1 MPGPGTSGRGPE
13 PEPFAVRPGT
23 RFRPPLACSLPRL
36 PPGEAYNGP
45 SMREEPG
52 PVPTEDILF
61 GELVV
66 AQGVCPRAKVDEC
79 LALLERMR
87 IGGVTPLPRLGEL
100 LSKMGYLSRDEV
112 QAILRAANPGSQ
124 PPRTPRST
132 SESEPPPVRSAA
144 ANPANRVG
152 KYVRTRLLGAGG
164 MGEVWQVW
172 DRELRRWVA
181 LKFLKGDDPEEI
193 SRFRREAQT
202 AARLNHHNIAS
213 IYEVGETGGKP
224 FIAMQFVGGQT
235 LGTFPRDNVRTVV
248 ILMRDAA
255 RAVHYAHEQG
265 VVHRDLKPP
274 NFMVEEAGGKLR
286 LYVMDFGLAKQMS
299 TDSSL
304 SVSGVILGT
313 PAYMPPEQAR
323 GESNRATPAC
333 DVYSLGATLYELLA
347 DRPPFQAKDLYAL
360 LERVV
365 RADPTPVRERN
376 PKIDRELNTI
386 TMKCMEKEPA
396 RRYRTARELADDLTR
411 WLSGEPIL
419 AHPPTTI
426 YKVKKFIARRKV
438 IAGLTL
444 ALVLVAALVPFLLSN
459 WLGAKAET
467 VVLKDLGSLRTQM
480 VVIREWT
487 RQGFQAPE
495 KIREAIEGELA
506 RQTQFIEGHG
516 DLPQGFYVRAQA
528 KLYLYDLGG
537 AEADLER
544 ALKVAPD
551 FSPAWAL
558 LGQSKLER
566 YFPLTYPGETIQF
579 QEKVERERFAEPI
592 LQEAVAAFRQS
603 AATRE
608 ARGGIEGW
616 GLSRTRDDEIA
627 EILSVALEQCY
638 LRADREGARRRL
650 LGAQKDRPSEEF
662 CREIALWS
670 DSPEEKSRWIELSLR
685 IAPHYAAA
693 YVDRALLR
701 FERRENEGA
710 LEDCVQA
717 IRINPRHV
725 VAHCYK
731 GRAHNRLGDVEAA
744 IREENEAILLDP
756 RSSTAYYYRG
766 FFRKAK
772 GEYPGAISDF
782 ARAIEIFPNFSFAYV
797 NRAEAYR
804 QSGNP
809 DGAISDVAKVREV
822 LPKWG
827 YPCHLAGLAFEDKGD
842 LTGAMREQSQAIDL
856 DPRLWD
862 AYLARARLY
871 YQAGDYLGCHADGQ
885 KMVELNP
892 KLPAGYTFM
901 GTSKAAR
908 NDWPGALQ
916 DWESALKA
924 DPRYVTVFIDRGI
937 FRMAR
942 RELDL
947 ALADLTRAIEID
959 PAQPFPYFHR
969 AHVERARGKLELA
982 IRDLERALE
991 VAPAR
996 WPPRKQAELELE
1008 SARKSRKPEK

>member
-1 MPGPGTSGRGPE
+1 
-13 PEPFAVRPGT
+13 
-23 RFRPPLACSLPRL
+23 
-36 PPGEAYNGP
+36 
-45 SMREEPG
+45 MREEPE

-66 AQGVCPRAKVDEC
+66 AQGVCPRAEVDEC

-100 LSKMGYLSRDEV
+100 LSKMGYLSREEV
-112 QAILRAANPGSQ
+112 QAILRAANPGS
-124 PPRTPRST
+124 PPDGAPRST
-132 SESEPPPVRSAA
+132 SESVPPTVQTAA
-144 ANPANRVG
+144 ANPANRLG
-152 KYVRTRLLGAGG
+152 KYVRTRFLGAGG
-164 MGEVWQVW
+164 MGEVWQAW

-181 LKFLKGDDPEEI
+181 LKFLKGDDADEV

-202 AARLNHHNIAS
+202 AARLHHHNIAS

-224 FIAMQFVGGQT
+224 FIAMQYVGGQT
-235 LGTFPRDNVRTVV
+235 LGTFPRDNVRTLV

-274 NFMVEEAGGKLR
+274 NFMVEQSGGKLR

-299 TDSSL
+299 MDSSL

-347 DRPPFQAKDLYAL
+347 DRPPFQARDLYAL
-360 LERVV
+360 LERIV
-365 RADPTPVRERN
+365 RSDPTPLRERN
-376 PKIDRELNTI
+376 PKIDRELDTI
-386 TMKCMEKEPA
+386 TMKCLEKEPA

-411 WLSGEPIL
+411 WLSSEPIL
-419 AHPPTTI
+419 AHPPTAI

-438 IAGLTL
+438 IVGLSL
-444 ALVLVAALVPFLLSN
+444 ALVLVAALVPFLLSR
-459 WLGAKAET
+459 WLGAKADTEI
-467 VVLKDLGSLRTQM
+467 LKDLGSLRTQM

-487 RQGFQAPE
+487 RQGFQSPE
-495 KIREAIEGELA
+495 KIRDALEKELA
-506 RQTQFIEGHG
+506 RQTEFIDGHG

-528 KLYLYDLGG
+528 KLYLYDLRG

-558 LGQSKLER
+558 LGQTRLER
-566 YFPLTYPGETIQF
+566 YFPLTYPGETLQF
-579 QEKVERERFAEPI
+579 QEKVERERLAEPI
-592 LQEAVAAFRQS
+592 LQEAVAAFRQG

-616 GLSRTRDDEIA
+616 GLSRSRDDEIA
-627 EILSVALEQCY
+627 EIHSEALEQWY
-638 LRADREGARRRL
+638 LMGDREGARRRL
-650 LGAQKDRPSEEF
+650 VSAQEKRPSEEF
-662 CREIALWS
+662 CREIASWS
-670 DSPEEKSRWIELSLR
+670 DSPEEKSRWIELALR
-685 IAPHYAAA
+685 IAPHFAPA

-701 FERRENEGA
+701 FEKRQNEGA
-710 LEDCVQA
+710 LEDCVRA
-717 IRINPRHV
+717 IRINPGHV

-731 GRAHNRLGDVEAA
+731 GRAHNRLGDVDAA
-744 IREENEAILLDP
+744 IRAENEAILLDG
-756 RSSTAYYYRG
+756 RSSIAYYYRG

-772 GEYPGAISDF
+772 GEYPGAIGDF
-782 ARAIEIFPNFSFAYV
+782 SRAIELFPNFSYAYV

-809 DGAISDVAKVREV
+809 DGAISDVARVHEN

-842 LTGAMREQSQAIDL
+842 LTGALREQSRAIDL
-856 DPRLWD
+856 DPRLWE

-871 YQAGDYLGCHADGQ
+871 YQAGDFLGCHADGQ
-885 KMVELNP
+885 RLVELNP
-892 KLPAGYTFM
+892 KSPAGYTFM
-901 GTSKAAR
+901 GSSKAAR
-908 NDWPGALQ
+908 NDWPGALL
-916 DWESALKA
+916 DWGRALEA
-924 DPRYVTVFIDRGI
+924 DPRYVTAFIDRGI
-937 FRMAR
+937 FRVAR

-947 ALADLTRAIEID
+947 AVADLTRAIEID
-959 PAQPFPYFHR
+959 PTQPFPYFHR
-969 AHVERARGKLELA
+969 AHVERSRGKLDLA
-982 IRDLERALE
+982 LRDLERVLE

-996 WPPRKQAELELE
+996 WPLRKQAELELE
-1008 SARKSRKPEK
+1008 SVRNSRKPEK